1 MLNRY
6 SVIDDVRNR
15 RYLLEKVQHL
25 VGGFGKSVGDPP
37 GKTENAYDTFS
48 GKFPLLTKSLPD
60 LLHSYFGMVSLAF
73 QGEEGLA
80 RVDPALVT
88 TDRVVQHLESLSWR
102 S

>member
-1 MLNRY
+1 MTCVTVDIFWKRSNTWWVDLGNQLEIPR
-6 SVIDDVRNR
+6 VR
-15 RYLLEKVQHL
+15 Q
-25 VGGFGKSVGDPP
+25 
-37 GKTENAYDTFS
+37 KTPYDTFS
-48 GKFPLLTKSLPD
+48 GEFPLLTKSLPD

-88 TDRVVQHLESLSWR
+88 TERVVQHLESLSWR